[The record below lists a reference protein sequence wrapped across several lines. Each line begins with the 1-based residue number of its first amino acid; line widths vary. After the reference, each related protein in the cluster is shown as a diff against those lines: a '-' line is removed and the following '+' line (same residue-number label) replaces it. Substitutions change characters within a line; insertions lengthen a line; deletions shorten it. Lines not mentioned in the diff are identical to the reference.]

1 MRTRRRS
8 SLAVLLVLVGAAGMA
23 TGAGAVIDRGAVTGA
38 PPETTSS
45 PKPSTVPTTPAKP
58 APSATV
64 VVHRC
69 TDAKGHVTFTDDAC
83 PTGSRDQAREM
94 ARPKDPPPRA
104 NRAPPHPSTLAP
116 SLIDFSPP
124 PQPQREFVPPPAMY
138 QCISY
143 DGIER
148 WSESYDPNPRCEPL
162 VIYYPYPNNLT
173 PAQALSCRWVEDSCV
188 RLSDASAC
196 DRWRRKRKDAVSEA
210 QRAFSDKADYWK
222 SEVAR
227 LSQIVDE
234 SCP

>member
-1 MRTRRRS
+1 
-8 SLAVLLVLVGAAGMA
+8 LLLLVGAAG
-23 TGAGAVIDRGAVTGA
+23 TGLVAAAVVDRSAVKGA
-38 PPETTSS
+38 PPAPTPA
-45 PKPSTVPTTPAKP
+45 PKPATAATAPAKP
-58 APSATV
+58 APSSTV

-69 TDAKGHVTFTDDAC
+69 TDAKGRVTFTDDAC
-83 PTGSRDQAREM
+83 PAGSRVQTREM
-94 ARPKDPPPRA
+94 TRPKDPPPRA
-104 NRAPPHPSTLAP
+104 NRAPPHPATLSPA
-116 SLIDFSPP
+116 LIDFSPP
-124 PQPQREFVPPPAMY
+124 PQPEREFVPPPAMY
-138 QCISY
+138 QCMSY

-196 DRWRRKRKDAVSEA
+196 DRWRSKRKDAVSEA